1 MSGARTARLGIE
13 QLSVFG
19 LPPVDFVNLAADLG
33 CSCISIGLTGLGYN
47 PHGYP
52 SFSLRDDVR
61 LRRELTAVMRDRGVA
76 ISLGEGCI
84 IRPHS
89 DIRAAAGDMDIMR
102 ELGAERLNTVSM
114 DPDLGRSLDQLAS
127 FAEMVAERG
136 MGATIELCPAL
147 TINSLDAAIAAVRH
161 VGRRDFGLL
170 LDTMHLGRSGATAAD
185 VAAIDPELIGY
196 VQLCDAPRTPRE
208 PNYLKEATLER
219 MVPGEG
225 DMPLRDYLEVLPRGL
240 TVSLEVPLSSQAEA
254 GIGPEIRLRSCVE
267 AARRLLDEIEAADS
281 ESFFRPGG
289 SDRA

>member
-1 MSGARTARLGIE
+1 MSGPRTARLGIE

-33 CSCISIGLTGLGYN
+33 CSCISTGLIGLGYN

-52 SFSLRDDVR
+52 AFSLRDDVR

-84 IRPHS
+84 IRPDS

-136 MGATIELCPAL
+136 MRATIELCPAL
-147 TINSLDAAIAAVRH
+147 IINSLDAAIAAVRH

-196 VQLCDAPRTPRE
+196 VQLCDAPRMPRE

-254 GIGPEIRLRSCVE
+254 GIGPEIRLRRCVE
-267 AARRLLDEIEAADS
+267 AARRLLAEIEAADS
-281 ESFFRPGG
+281 ESLFRPGG